1 MNKDLLKEI
10 NKNEL
15 FTKNETVV
23 VALSGGV
30 DSMVLFNILQRLK
43 AKPNLVIAHVNHK
56 QRKESEAEY
65 SNIKALANTLNIP
78 FEGYSLNMEVKR
90 NFHDESRNQRY
101 DFFKVVAQ
109 KHNSKK
115 IVLAHHK
122 DDQVETILMR
132 IVRGSSFSGY
142 AGIPYIR
149 KEGNI
154 SFIRPLMKYSKE
166 DILEYAENSNI
177 VFYEDLSNQDPKY
190 TRNRFRNTII
200 PMLKKENPNID
211 DKIIQLQDYIQSAD
225 VVLERLKSDFLKT
238 YCLHNTVDLTSFNT
252 LDHILKI
259 KVLKHM
265 INIGTADS
273 VEVSYEQYNNIIEVC
288 LNKSANKRITLNK
301 SFSFYKEYEY
311 AYVSKPPKV
320 KQINVVVNAF
330 KEYFIDD
337 NKSVIFSDKKLDKNY
352 SNYIELC
359 YNKLVFPVTLRNRK
373 NGDKITLKSGTKK
386 VKDLLIDLKIPLSKR
401 DNIIIIANENEILG
415 IPSLKKAVYSEDCD
429 KKIYIYEVNWLC

>member
-1 MNKDLLKEI
+1 MTKDLLKEI
-10 NKNEL
+10 SKNEL
-15 FTKNETVV
+15 FTENETVV
-23 VALSGGV
+23 IALSGGV
-30 DSMVLFNILQRLK
+30 DSMVLFDILRNIESNLK
-43 AKPNLVIAHVNHK
+43 LVIAHVNHK

-65 SNIKALANTLNIP
+65 TKIKALADKLRIP

-132 IVRGSSFSGY
+132 IVRGSSFTGY
-142 AGIPYIR
+142 AGIPYVR
-149 KEGNI
+149 REGNI
-154 SFIRPLMKYSKE
+154 SFIRPLIKYSKE
-166 DILEYAENSNI
+166 DIIDYAKANSIEY
-177 VFYEDLSNQDPKY
+177 YEDMSNKDPKY
-190 TRNRFRNTII
+190 TRNRYRNTVI

-225 VVLERLKSDFLKT
+225 IVLEKLKVDFLKT
-238 YCLHNTVDLTSFNT
+238 YCLHNTVDLDSFNT
-252 LDHILKI
+252 LDNILKI

-265 INIGTADS
+265 INIGTSDS

-288 LNKSANKRITLNK
+288 LNDSANKRISLDK
-301 SFSFYKEYEY
+301 SYSFYKEYDH
-311 AYVSKPPKV
+311 AYVSKPPVHKE
-320 KQINVVVNAF
+320 INIDVNSF

-337 NKSVIFSDKKLDKNY
+337 NKSIIFSDKKLEQNY

-359 YNKLVFPVTLRNRK
+359 YNKLVFPVKLRNRK
-373 NGDKITLKSGTKK
+373 NGDKIALKSGTKK
-386 VKDLLIDLKIPLSKR
+386 IKDLLIDLKIPLSER
-401 DNIIIIANENEILG
+401 DNIVIVAKDDEILG
-415 IPSLKKAVYSEDCD
+415 IPSLKKVVHRENCE
-429 KKIYIYEVNWLC
+429 KKIFIYEVN